1 MNLSGDL
8 ITGALAAGLTL
19 AYAIFAHYASVVA
32 DVGAW
37 AILLAAAPMIVVG
50 FAFARESRWGAL
62 FLALTVSALTAL
74 AWFWPNLHNPVAWL
88 YFLQSVSAN
97 VMLGLIF
104 WGSLGARRKPLC
116 TVFASA
122 VHDEMTPELLRYTR
136 QVTLAWSLFFLS
148 SALLSLLLFFL
159 APIETWSL
167 FANILS
173 WPLIG
178 VMFLGE
184 NEVRKRVLPPRDH
197 VGLRATVRA
206 FRANFRP

>member
-1 MNLSGDL
+1 MRFSRQFPHSLSL
-8 ITGALAAGLTL
+8 
-19 AYAIFAHYASVVA
+19 
-32 DVGAW
+32 
-37 AILLAAAPMIVVG
+37 
-50 FAFARESRWGAL
+50 
-62 FLALTVSALTAL
+62 
-74 AWFWPNLHNPVAWL
+74 WP
-88 YFLQSVSAN
+88 
-97 VMLGLIF
+97 
-104 WGSLGARRKPLC
+104 
-116 TVFASA
+116 
-122 VHDEMTPELLRYTR
+122 
-136 QVTLAWSLFFLS
+136 VTLAWSLFFLS

-159 APIETWSL
+159 ASIETWSL